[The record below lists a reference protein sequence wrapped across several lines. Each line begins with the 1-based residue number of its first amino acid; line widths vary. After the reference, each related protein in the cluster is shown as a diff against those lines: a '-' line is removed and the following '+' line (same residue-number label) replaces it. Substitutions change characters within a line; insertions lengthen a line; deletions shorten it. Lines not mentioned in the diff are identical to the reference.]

1 MKYIINGERRS
12 KMINRS
18 DLQLVESEIISMGD
32 EYLETLARET
42 RLDVTILRD
51 IHLGNEFV
59 TSLSYSGIQRI
70 QAYFV
75 DNPPFDTVTGEV
87 IDDIEQLRLY
97 HRYDSLEDDL
107 QTVISQHN
115 FYNGDEINAFSPIWI
130 ERDPRM
136 KPGEGYR
143 AITRFFLPA
152 LGGVPHGEVTLQPSL
167 VGDVLEEMR
176 VMNN

>member
-42 RLDVTILRD
+42 RLDATILRD

-75 DNPPFDTVTGEV
+75 DNQIG
-87 IDDIEQLRLY
+87 RASC
-97 HRYDSLEDDL
+97 R
-107 QTVISQHN
+107 
-115 FYNGDEINAFSPIWI
+115 
-130 ERDPRM
+130 ER
-136 KPGEGYR
+136 
-143 AITRFFLPA
+143 
-152 LGGVPHGEVTLQPSL
+152 V
-167 VGDVLEEMR
+167 
-176 VMNN
+176 